1 MLSSRAVYPPEISES
16 SINNTHNTGSTEEY
30 PRENEMNTNHRNQ
43 LSAIFSPILI
53 AMKLSGQ
60 FFGETAPAE
69 IGRRRTGY
77 ISRFFSTLVVLGQ
90 WLLVVLSVISHFHI
104 GFSSTPKFFFLL
116 VTTIWYVQCASST
129 AVCLVVLPL
138 AQNRRPSR
146 FARFLSSFGTNAPVL
161 EGMKEKAVKGLTLG
175 CLAVLIN
182 TVVVTYFSVCY
193 RGIISIFPPWYP
205 HSDKYL
211 AVRVIE
217 VVFGTFDSFAWILPA
232 LIFCITCMLLEK
244 TFETLQKKM
253 SKESFHSFT
262 IAHLRREHLKL
273 CEMVELANAVFS
285 PLLFV
290 IVSLDIP
297 LLCISFHQLIESASS
312 QKDTIVIISYLYWSL
327 CTATLLGVVFMFGS
341 RVNEKA
347 HSFYETLQKSKVSV
361 EDIKE
366 NTELMLFLAHLR
378 GDPIGLSV
386 GGLAVISKSV
396 FLTLFGLIVSYF
408 IVLVTLPS

>member
-1 MLSSRAVYPPEISES
+1 MLSSRAVYALEISQR
-16 SINNTHNTGSTEEY
+16 SINNIDNTGSTEEY
-30 PRENEMNTNHRNQ
+30 PRENEMNTNRQNQ

-104 GFSSTPKFFFLL
+104 GFSTTPKFFFLL

-193 RGIISIFPPWYP
+193 SGIISIFPPWYP
-205 HSDKYL
+205 NSDTYL
-211 AVRVIE
+211 AVRVME

-232 LIFCITCMLLEK
+232 MIICITSMLLEK
-244 TFETLQKKM
+244 TFETLQNKM
-253 SKESFHSFT
+253 SKESIPSFT

-327 CTATLLGVVFMFGS
+327 CIATLLGVVFMFGS
-341 RVNEKA
+341 RVNEKV
-347 HSFYETLQKSKVSV
+347 K
-361 EDIKE
+361 
-366 NTELMLFLAHLR
+366 R
-378 GDPIGLSV
+378 
-386 GGLAVISKSV
+386 
-396 FLTLFGLIVSYF
+396 YF
-408 IVLVTLPS
+408 IYFNYIADLCHLGFKVCRSCTFNRHFLVVFFGFALYQKFPNVLKPST

>member
-1 MLSSRAVYPPEISES
+1 
-16 SINNTHNTGSTEEY
+16 
-30 PRENEMNTNHRNQ
+30 
-43 LSAIFSPILI
+43 
-53 AMKLSGQ
+53 
-60 FFGETAPAE
+60 
-69 IGRRRTGY
+69 
-77 ISRFFSTLVVLGQ
+77 
-90 WLLVVLSVISHFHI
+90 
-104 GFSSTPKFFFLL
+104 
-116 VTTIWYVQCASST
+116 
-129 AVCLVVLPL
+129 
-138 AQNRRPSR
+138 
-146 FARFLSSFGTNAPVL
+146 
-161 EGMKEKAVKGLTLG
+161 MKEKAVKGFSLG
-175 CLAVLIN
+175 CLAALIN
-182 TVVVTYFSVCY
+182 TIVVTYFSVCY

-205 HSDKYL
+205 HSDTYL

-217 VVFGTFDSFAWILPA
+217 MVFGTFDSFAWILPA

-262 IAHLRREHLKL
+262 IAHLRWEHLKL

-327 CTATLLGVVFMFGS
+327 CIATLLGVVFMFGS

-347 HSFYETLQKSKVSV
+347 HSFYETLQKSKFSV

-366 NTELMLFLAHLR
+366 HTELMLFLAHLR